1 MDFEPTDEQAA
12 LQAELRR
19 FLADRMTPGARRA
32 AGERPGGVDRD
43 LWRELAGLGV
53 FSLTLPESAGGV
65 GLGLADATLVFEE
78 LGRAAVPGPLVGT
91 FLGAGLE
98 AVGVDAL
105 AGAATGD
112 VVVGLVPEP
121 PAGGPAYVEHG
132 AGLDALLVVGD
143 GGVVLTGPP
152 EAGTALDRPLDPLTP
167 VTLVAA
173 LPAGETVGG
182 PAEAHRLRTAAAL
195 LAAALQVGLAGA
207 ALDLGTAHAVS
218 REQFGR
224 PIGSFQAVKH
234 LLADAAVAVEVARAA
249 VQAAGVE
256 LDDGGEGGSPAAHRA
271 VDAARVVASRAADRA
286 TRTCIQV
293 HGGLGFTWDLDAH
306 LYFKRAL
313 VLDVGVGSAGAS
325 LDALAAAL

>member
-1 MDFEPTDEQAA
+1 MDFVPTDEQAA

-19 FLADRMTPGARRA
+19 FLADRMTPEARRA
-32 AGERPGGVDRD
+32 AGEQPGAVDRG

-53 FSLTLPESAGGV
+53 FTLTLPDSAGGV

-78 LGRAAVPGPLVGT
+78 LGRAAVPGPLIGT
-91 FLGAGLE
+91 FLSAGL
-98 AVGVDAL
+98 AAGGIDAL
-105 AGAATGD
+105 AGAAAGD

-143 GGVVLTGPP
+143 GGVTLTGPP
-152 EAGTALDRPLDPLTP
+152 VGGTALDRPLDPLTP

-173 LPAGETVGG
+173 LPAGEAVGG
-182 PAEAHRLRTAAAL
+182 PAAAHHLRTAAAL
-195 LAAALQVGLAGA
+195 LAAALQVGLAA
-207 ALDLGTAHAVS
+207 AAVDLGTAHALG

-256 LDDGGEGGSPAAHRA
+256 LDDPGDGSPASHRA
-271 VDAARVVASRAADRA
+271 VDAARIVASRAADRA

-293 HGGLGFTWDLDAH
+293 HGGMGFTWDLDAH

-313 VLDVGVGSAGAS
+313 ALDVGVGSAGAS
-325 LDALAAAL
+325 LDAFAATL